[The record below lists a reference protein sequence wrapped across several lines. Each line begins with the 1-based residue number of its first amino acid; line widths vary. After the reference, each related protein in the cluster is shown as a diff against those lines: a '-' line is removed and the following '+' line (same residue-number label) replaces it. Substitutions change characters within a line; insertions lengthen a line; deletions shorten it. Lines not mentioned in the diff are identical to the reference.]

1 MNRIKDANLNR
12 ATEALRV
19 LEEIARFELNDRELS
34 TELKNIRHSLCGFFD
49 AAYDELLNSRDTK
62 NDVGVNILNPTKEKS
77 ENRSLEMIF
86 RSNFKRLEQALRV
99 LNEYANLP
107 DKYRYK
113 CYTLE
118 KIMDEKLKMDIKKY
132 LLRDKKLYLVT
143 NSDNFN
149 SDEEFLDR
157 VALAVKSGVSI
168 VQLRE
173 KTKPAAKIIEYG
185 RVIRQITSEYG
196 ALFIVN
202 DRIDLAQILN
212 ADGVHLGQDDIDIKS
227 ARKILGEK
235 MIIGISTHKPDD
247 ALCAIENGADYLGV
261 GPVYKTPTKPKR
273 EAAGLEYLG
282 WAAQNV
288 EIPFF
293 AIGAIDNNTIDE
305 VIANRAKRVAV
316 VRAIMNSQNIEKTVK
331 EFLEK
336 LN

>member
-1 MNRIKDANLNR
+1 MQQSCLY
-12 ATEALRV
+12 
-19 LEEIARFELNDRELS
+19 LEIS
-34 TELKNIRHSLCGFFD
+34 I
-49 AAYDELLNSRDTK
+49 
-62 NDVGVNILNPTKEKS
+62 PTK
-77 ENRSLEMIF
+77 
-86 RSNFKRLEQALRV
+86 
-99 LNEYANLP
+99 Y
-107 DKYRYK
+107 
-113 CYTLE
+113 
-118 KIMDEKLKMDIKKY
+118 MDIKKY
-132 LLRDKKLYLVT
+132 LLKDKKLYLVT

-157 VALAVKSGVSI
+157 VALAIKSGVNI

-235 MIIGISTHKPDD
+235 MIIGISTHKEQD
-247 ALCAIENGADYLGV
+247 ALEAVQNGADYIGV

-273 EAAGLEYLG
+273 EAAGLEYLR

-288 EIPFF
+288 NIPFY
-293 AIGAIDNNTIDE
+293 AIGAIDSNTIDE
-305 VIANRAKRVAV
+305 VISNGAKRVAV